1 MRRLLLSLLFLVPIL
16 AGCGAASSPSPSVSP
31 SALPSAQRASP
42 QRADLGWV
50 ESIGDQSGRLVFGVR
65 SFEVTNDG
73 WRADISLANDTD
85 VPVAVGSA
93 DLPGALA
100 FGLMLFST
108 GAHSELETR
117 NAKSS
122 LPTIR
127 PAETFDPTLPALL
140 RPHQTWAGTIGARG
154 PLAAGTWVRVVFGV
168 LFPGQRIEGGRLL
181 PSKPKVPDSLRK
193 AHVGSDLIWITDH
206 AYELKR

>member
-1 MRRLLLSLLFLVPIL
+1 MRRLLSSLVFVSVL
-16 AGCGAASSPSPSVSP
+16 AGCGAVTPS
-31 SALPSAQRASP
+31 LPPAHAASP
-42 QRADLGWV
+42 QRVNLDWV
-50 ESIGDQSGRLVFGVR
+50 ESIGDRSERLVFTVR
-65 SFEVTNDG
+65 SFEVTHDG
-73 WRADISLANDTD
+73 WRAEISVANETD
-85 VPVAVGSA
+85 VPFAIGNA
-93 DLPGALA
+93 DLPGSLA

-117 NAKSS
+117 NANNS

-127 PAETFDPTLPALL
+127 PAGTFAPALPPML
-140 RPHQTWAGTIGARG
+140 QPHKTWAGTIAARG
-154 PLAAGTWVRVVFGV
+154 PLAAGTWARMVFGA

-181 PSKPKVPDSLRK
+181 PSKPTVPDSLRK

>member
-1 MRRLLLSLLFLVPIL
+1 MRRLVLLLLVAPVLG
-16 AGCGAASSPSPSVSP
+16 GCGKVAAS
-31 SALPSAQRASP
+31 LPPAHAASP

-50 ESIGDQSGRLVFGVR
+50 ESIGDQTGRLVFSVP
-65 SFEVTNDG
+65 SFEVTKDG
-73 WRADISLANDTD
+73 WRAHISLANDTN
-85 VPVAVGSA
+85 VPFAVGSTA
-93 DLPGALA
+93 LPGSLE

-127 PAETFDPTLPALL
+127 PAETFDPALPALL
-140 RPHQTWAGTIGARG
+140 QPHQTWTGAIGARG

-181 PSKPKVPDSLRK
+181 PSQPTVPDSLRK
-193 AHVGSDLIWITDH
+193 AHVGSSLIWITDH